1 MNNDISRDED
11 LEKLLERFSVETHE
25 YIMNKYK
32 ICPKVADN
40 ICTDMVKKINNT
52 YKQAIIRCFFN
63 DEHIPNKD
71 KSFEAIMS
79 DTTIE
84 SLNPTHKAARICAK
98 HGILFVSDL
107 LFLREVDLLRLPG
120 LGRKSLRDLKEI
132 LKEKTPL
139 AMGAFH
145 DEEKAW
151 RNRETGSFRMYL
163 QAMRR

>member
-40 ICTDMVKKINNT
+40 IRAAMVQKINNT
-52 YKQAIIRCFFN
+52 YKQAIARYFFN
-63 DEHIPNKD
+63 DERIPEKD
-71 KSFEAIMS
+71 KSFEGIIS

-84 SLNPTHKAARICAK
+84 SLNTTRKTARICTEN
-98 HGILFVSDL
+98 GILFVSDL
-107 LFLREVDLLRLPG
+107 LFLKEVDLLRLPG
-120 LGRKSLRDLKEI
+120 LGRKSLRELKEI

-145 DEEKAW
+145 DQEKAW
-151 RNRETGSFRMYL
+151 LNRETDSYRKYL
-163 QAMRR
+163 QAMRG